1 MTTDECGGVS
11 PRFVLSLNGLDRVQ
25 LHECSLIG
33 TDPAVPVIVPGV
45 ADEASW
51 SRTKQGAGSMA
62 ACTGTH
68 GSTLKWKQW
77 KHARFPSP
85 PPYLLEGFLRTHHY
99 TQGAGTIV
107 SSVSIL
113 PHSLLSNRPPTFDIV
128 T

>member
-11 PRFVLSLNGLDRVQ
+11 PRFVLSFNGLDRVQ

-68 GSTLKWKQW
+68 GSTLKWK
-77 KHARFPSP
+77 HSFILCMPAFPLHP
-85 PPYLLEGFLRTHHY
+85 LTYLK
-99 TQGAGTIV
+99 V
-107 SSVSIL
+107 SSAHIITHKE
-113 PHSLLSNRPPTFDIV
+113 PAPLSAR
-128 T
+128 